1 MRGVSRRVLLEKGKT
16 SYRTNTLQLFLQFDV
31 RGDMQKGLQEKP
43 ERVES
48 RPNTGARQ
56 EPVQRRS
63 WWRMFER

>member
-1 MRGVSRRVLLEKGKT
+1 VLLEKGKT

-43 ERVES
+43 ERVEP
-48 RPNTGARQ
+48 RPSTGARQ
-56 EPVQRRS
+56 EPVQRHS